1 MIKVLPLTFYVYGK
15 NSRLNEKYDFEL
27 ENYFEEIKPVFK
39 RTGLYYNR
47 LTKYCWF
54 ETNGRAYVYEPEN
67 FFYEF
72 NGYVALEQD
81 IETYRLLKNLYDYN
95 PKVLTKDQ
103 ITHVKRYEQELRYRD
118 LNRKT
123 LKRIVQFK
131 NKISCKST

>member
-15 NSRLNEKYDFEL
+15 NPRLNERYDFEL
-27 ENYFEEIKPVFK
+27 ENYFDEIKPVFK

-47 LTKYCWF
+47 LTRYCWF

-67 FFYEF
+67 FFYAF

-81 IETYRLLKNLYDYN
+81 IETYRHLYNYN

-103 ITHVKRYEQELRYRD
+103 ITRYEQELKYRD

-123 LKRIVQFK
+123 LRRIVQLK
-131 NKISCKST
+131 NKIACKTT